1 MNEDGNT
8 RGTTRRY
15 VALDIHKQYCVIAGV
30 DRDGRVVL
38 QPVRVEHA
46 DLEGWLKKNLRG
58 TDHVVIES
66 TTNAWHVYDL
76 LVPLAERV
84 VVANPIKVK
93 QIANAR
99 VKTDIRDTFI
109 LARLLAANLVPEVW
123 VPPAHVREMRQLLS
137 QRRQLVEAH
146 TQIVNRMHSVAHRH
160 HLSHE
165 RGKRFNENT
174 TAWQKDKRLS
184 KIEQFQLELEM
195 ENRVYIEKQ
204 IGRIGKEV
212 AKMSHQKPWADSMSY
227 LMQLPGFGVITGITV
242 LAAIGEIQ
250 RFDSA
255 RHLASYSGLTPGL
268 EQSGTKYHEKGITK
282 EGRKELRWAL
292 VEVAQRAVKSDPLW
306 TRRFQELQK
315 RMHRNQAIVAI
326 ARRMLELV
334 WYVLTRR
341 QPYRHFSQERIA
353 YKYLTWAWQMD
364 EAARDGLTRQQFARY
379 YLMKLGIG
387 HDLTRIALN
396 PKYPRKIASEA
407 ELLALRPELKQL
419 E

>member
-1 MNEDGNT
+1 MNEEGNT
-8 RGTTRRY
+8 RGARRY
-15 VALDIHKQYCVIAGV
+15 VALDIHKHYCVIAAV
-30 DRDGRVVL
+30 DRDGRVLL
-38 QPVRVEHA
+38 QAVRVEHA

-76 LVPLAERV
+76 LAPLVERV

-93 QIANAR
+93 QIAQAR
-99 VKTDIRDTFI
+99 VKTDIRDTLI
-109 LARLLAANLVPEVW
+109 LGRLLAANLVPEVW
-123 VPPAHVREMRQLLS
+123 VPPVHVREMRQLLS
-137 QRRQLVEAH
+137 QRRQLVETH

-160 HLSHE
+160 HLKHE
-165 RGKRFNENT
+165 RGKRFNEKT

-195 ENRVYIEKQ
+195 ENRAYIEKQ
-204 IGRIGKEV
+204 ISRIGKEV
-212 AKMSHQKPWADSMSY
+212 AKMSHQKPWAQSMTY
-227 LMQLPGFGVITGITV
+227 LMQLPGFGVITGMTV

-255 RHLASYSGLTPGL
+255 QHLASYSGLTPGL
-268 EQSGTKYHEKGITK
+268 EQSGTKHNEKGITK
-282 EGRKELRWAL
+282 EGRKELRWAM
-292 VEVAQRAVKSDPLW
+292 VEVAQRAVKSDPRW
-306 TRRFQELQK
+306 TRKFQELEK
-315 RMHRNQAIVAI
+315 RMHRNQAIVAV
-326 ARRMLELV
+326 ARQLLELV

-379 YLMKLGIG
+379 YLMRLGIG
-387 HDLTRIALN
+387 HDLTRIALD
-396 PKYPRKIASEA
+396 PTHPRRIATEA
-407 ELLALRPELKQL
+407 ELLALRPELDHI

>member
-66 TTNAWHVYDL
+66 TANAWHVYDL

>member
-1 MNEDGNT
+1 MNEDGNA
-8 RGTTRRY
+8 RALRRY
-15 VALDIHKQYCVIAGV
+15 VALDIHKHYCVVAGV
-30 DRDGRVVL
+30 DREGRVLL

-46 DLEGWLKKNLRG
+46 DLEAWLKKNLRES
-58 TDHVVIES
+58 DHVVIES

-76 LVPLAERV
+76 LAPLAEQV
-84 VVANPIKVK
+84 LVANPIQVK
-93 QIANAR
+93 QIARAR
-99 VKTDIRDTFI
+99 VKTDIRDTLI
-109 LARLLAANLVPEVW
+109 LARLLAANLVPVVW
-123 VPPAHVREMRQLLS
+123 VPPLQVRQLRQLLS
-137 QRRQLVEAH
+137 QRRQFVETH

-160 HLSHE
+160 HLRHPA
-165 RGKRFNENT
+165 GKRFNEKN
-174 TAWQKDKRLS
+174 TAWQKEKRLS
-184 KIEQFQLELEM
+184 QIEQFQLGLEM

-204 IGRIGKEV
+204 INKIGKEV
-212 AKMSHQKPWADSMSY
+212 AKMSHQKPWAESMTY
-227 LMQLPGFGVITGITV
+227 LMQLPGFGVITGMTV

-250 RFDSA
+250 RFESA

-268 EQSGTKYHEKGITK
+268 EQSGTKYREKGITK

-315 RMHRNQAIVAI
+315 RMHRNQAIVAV
-326 ARRMLELV
+326 ARRLLELV

-364 EAARDGLTRQQFARY
+364 DEARDGLTRQQFTRY
-379 YLMKLGIG
+379 YLMRLGIG
-387 HDLTRIALN
+387 QDLTRIALD
-396 PKYPRKIASEA
+396 PKHPRKIASEA
-407 ELLALRPELKQL
+407 ELLALRPELNHI

>member
-8 RGTTRRY
+8 RVSRRY
-15 VALDIHKQYCVIAGV
+15 VALDIHKHYCVVAGV
-30 DRDGRVVL
+30 DREGRVLL

-46 DLEGWLKKNLRG
+46 DLEGWLKKNLRAS
-58 TDHVVIES
+58 DHVVIES

-76 LVPLAERV
+76 LAPLVERV
-84 VVANPIKVK
+84 VVANPIQVK
-93 QIANAR
+93 QIARAR

-123 VPPAHVREMRQLLS
+123 VPPAHVRQLRQLLS
-137 QRRQLVEAH
+137 QRRQLVETH

-160 HLSHE
+160 HLQHPA
-165 RGKRFNENT
+165 GKRFNEKT
-174 TAWQKDKRLS
+174 TVWQKDQRLS
-184 KIEQFQLELEM
+184 QIEQFQLELEM

-212 AKMSHQKPWADSMSY
+212 AKMSHQKPWAESMTY
-227 LMQLPGFGVITGITV
+227 LMQLPGFGVITGMTV

-250 RFDSA
+250 RFESA

-268 EQSGTKYHEKGITK
+268 EQSGTKYREKGITK

-306 TRRFQELQK
+306 KQRFQELQK
-315 RMHRNQAIVAI
+315 RMHRNQAMVAV
-326 ARRMLELV
+326 ARRLLELV

-341 QPYRHFSQERIA
+341 QPYRHFSHERIA

-364 EAARDGLTRQQFARY
+364 DEARDGLTRQQFTRY
-379 YLMKLGIG
+379 YLMRLGVG
-387 HDLTRIALN
+387 QDLTRIALD
-396 PKYPRKIASEA
+396 PKHPRKIASEA
-407 ELLALRPELKQL
+407 ELLALRPELNHI

>member
-1 MNEDGNT
+1 MNEERNT
-8 RGTTRRY
+8 RGPRRY
-15 VALDIHKQYCVIAGV
+15 IALDIHKHYCIVAGV
-30 DRDGRVVL
+30 DRDGRVML
-38 QPVRVEHA
+38 HPLRVEHA
-46 DLEGWLKKNLRG
+46 DLEGWLKKNLLAG
-58 TDHVVIES
+58 DHVVIES

-76 LVPLAERV
+76 LEPLAERV
-84 VVANPIKVK
+84 VVANPIQVK

-99 VKTDIRDTFI
+99 VKTDIRDTLI

-123 VPPAHVREMRQLLS
+123 VPPQHVRQLRQLLS
-137 QRRQLVEAH
+137 QRRQLVETH

-160 HLSHE
+160 HLSHA
-165 RGKRFNENT
+165 RGKRFNEKT
-174 TAWQKDKRLS
+174 TLWQKDKRLS
-184 KIEQFQLELEM
+184 SVEQFQLELEM
-195 ENRVYIEKQ
+195 ENRTYMEKQ
-204 IGRIGKEV
+204 ISRIGKEV
-212 AKMSHQKPWADSMSY
+212 AKMSHQKPWAQSMTY
-227 LMQLPGFGVITGITV
+227 LMQLPGFGVITGMTV
-242 LAAIGEIQ
+242 LAAIGDIQ

-268 EQSGTKYHEKGITK
+268 EQSGTKYREKGITK

-306 TRRFQELQK
+306 KHRFQELQK
-315 RMHRNQAIVAI
+315 RMHRNQAIVAV
-326 ARRMLELV
+326 ARRLLELV

-364 EAARDGLTRQQFARY
+364 DEARDGLTRQQFARY
-379 YLMKLGIG
+379 YLMRLGIG

-396 PKYPRKIASEA
+396 PKYPRKLASEA
-407 ELLALRPELKQL
+407 ELLALRPELNHI